1 MKPTKK
7 VLSYENAYRLLKRK
21 QRVLN
26 GFENKIFP
34 IEKQTQG
41 KGNKI
46 LTPKQMLQRFPKLK
60 ASNISKN
67 LLNEIHQIM
76 YSLYQASKIT
86 KKVYNN
92 IVNSIQLWYKID
104 TIFMNSEKSKTPDP
118 DKLLFNLTNK
128 INLKRS
134 DKEKKK
140 WYFALSNLRIYYTWK
155 NIKKSYKGNKF

>member
-1 MKPTKK
+1 
-7 VLSYENAYRLLKRK
+7 
-21 QRVLN
+21 
-26 GFENKIFP
+26 
-34 IEKQTQG
+34 
-41 KGNKI
+41 
-46 LTPKQMLQRFPKLK
+46 MLQRFPKLK

-92 IVNSIQLWYKID
+92 IVNSIQFWYKID
-104 TIFMNSEKSKTPDP
+104 TIFMNSEKNKTPDP

-155 NIKKSYKGNKF
+155 NIKKSCKGNKF